1 MRRPEF
7 TVIAGPN
14 GAGKSSLHP
23 YYVTTP
29 SFDGDK
35 LAMQL
40 RKQYPNWSEQWI
52 TSTVASELEK
62 QKKEALAHRKDFAFE
77 TNFSSGM
84 VENMIKEFKNVGY
97 KISLCY
103 FGLSSIKESFNRVSQ
118 RKISGGHDVSGDV
131 IRFNYY
137 EGLNNCR
144 KHIGLFD
151 KVTFVDSTER
161 YGTVV
166 AIHISN
172 GNIHN
177 VSSAMPEWFKD
188 QFLDVFS
195 ELQHISQINN
205 QVIQNEDIIISKA
218 NILLQEAVQA
228 VVERIQ
234 NPRVRCFSEEQ
245 IAVIA
250 KYKNEDDTDDT
261 QNQLLL
267 LWSEVAKELEG
278 KRGIMQKWIDDGHH
292 ELIDVWNGNVRE
304 SHVGLHRH

>member
-23 YYVTTP
+23 YYVNTP

-62 QKKEALAHRKDFAFE
+62 QKKEALALRKDFAFE
-77 TNFSSGM
+77 TNFSSEM
-84 VENMIKEFKNVGY
+84 VNNMIKEFKNAGY

-103 FGLSSIKESFNRVSQ
+103 FGLSSVKECFNRVSQ

-144 KHIGLFD
+144 KYIGLFD
-151 KVTFVDSTER
+151 KVTFIDSKKK
-161 YGTVV
+161 YGSVV

-172 GNIHN
+172 GNIHS
-177 VSSAMPEWFKD
+177 VSSDIPEWFKD
-188 QFLDVFS
+188 QFLDVFNK
-195 ELQHISQINN
+195 LQHVSINN
-205 QVIQNEDIIISKA
+205 GQIVSNKKHIESK
-218 NILLQEAVQA
+218 NNNLLREAVQA

-234 NPRVRCFSEEQ
+234 APGARCFTEEQ
-245 IAVIA
+245 ISVIER
-250 KYKNEDDTDDT
+250 YKNGTEIGVSKD
-261 QNQLLL
+261 QLLL

-278 KRGIMQKWIDDGHH
+278 KRGIMQKWIDDGHR
-292 ELIDVWNGNVRE
+292 ELVDIWNGKVNE
-304 SHVGLHRH
+304 PHIGLHRH